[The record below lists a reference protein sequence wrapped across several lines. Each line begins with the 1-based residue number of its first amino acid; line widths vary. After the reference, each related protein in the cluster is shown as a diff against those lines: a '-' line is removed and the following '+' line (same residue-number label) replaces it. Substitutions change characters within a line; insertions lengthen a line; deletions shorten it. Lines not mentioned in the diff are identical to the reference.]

1 MLSVVTGGAGFVGS
15 AITNALLDEGSR
27 VRVLARR
34 TSDLRN
40 LKDLDVELHYGD
52 LLEEGSLYHALRGCD
67 VLYHAAA
74 FYSTN
79 PVDAHNMYETNIEGT
94 KNVLR
99 MAAKTGI
106 GKVVHTSTI
115 GAVGRPTQPGKLSN
129 EETTFDLWETASPYA
144 KAKYLAEVAA
154 LGFAADGLPVI
165 VVNPCAPVGPK
176 DVKPTSTGQR
186 IVDYLRGVS
195 SPFVPGGINHIAV
208 EDVARGRLLAA
219 KVGRIG
225 ERYILGHANGNLSRG
240 DFYQLMEQVTG
251 IHPPQGAE
259 GRRVLG
265 AGRRALKAIVR
276 SRRRAVGERAA
287 EAQRGYMPAALTC
300 DPSKAIRELGL
311 PQTPL
316 ALAFERAVVWFR
328 ENGYA

>member
-15 AITNALLDEGSR
+15 AIVYALLDDESR

-40 LKDLDVELHYGD
+40 LKGLDVELRYGD
-52 LLEEGSLYHALRGCD
+52 LLDESSLYRALRGCD
-67 VLYHAAA
+67 VLYHVAA
-74 FYSTN
+74 FYSTS
-79 PVDAHNMYETNIEGT
+79 PVNAHRMYDTNIEGT

-99 MAAKTGI
+99 AAAEAGI
-106 GKVVHTSTI
+106 RKVVHTSTI
-115 GAVGRPTQPGKLSN
+115 GTIGGPTQAGVLPN
-129 EETTFDLWETASPYA
+129 EQTTFNLWDTASPYA

-154 LGFAADGLPVI
+154 LGFAADGLPVV
-165 VVNPCAPVGPK
+165 VVNPCAPVGPR
-176 DVKPTSTGQR
+176 DIKPTSTGRR

-195 SPFVPGGINHIAV
+195 PSFVPGGINHIAV
-208 EDVARGRLLAA
+208 EDVARGHLLAA
-219 KVGRIG
+219 EVGRTG
-225 ERYILGHANGNLSRG
+225 ERYILGHRNGNLSRG

-251 IHPPQGAE
+251 IHPPQGAD

-265 AGRRALKAIVR
+265 TGRRALKGIAR
-276 SRRRAVGERAA
+276 SLRRAMGERDA
-287 EAQRGYMPAALTC
+287 EAQSGHMPAALTC

-316 ALAFERAVVWFR
+316 AVAFERAVTWFR